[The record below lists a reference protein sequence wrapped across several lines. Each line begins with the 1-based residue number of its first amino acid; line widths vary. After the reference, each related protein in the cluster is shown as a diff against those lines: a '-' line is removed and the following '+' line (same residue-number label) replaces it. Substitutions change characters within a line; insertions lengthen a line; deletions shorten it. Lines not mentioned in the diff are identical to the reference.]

1 MWRCKVI
8 NFLFK
13 SVPIKRFQDY
23 LVISHIQTCSACQS
37 RLANREEAQSLLIPQ
52 AELQNGKDFWPN
64 VRDAIGEKQS
74 PLKPAL
80 VYRWRW
86 AFIATLTI
94 GSILVGIW
102 FSFTP
107 TLQKSP
113 EPTQKFHVNYIE
125 IENKPVQVFYF
136 KTQEENMFFVWAEK
150 SEEGG

>member
-1 MWRCKVI
+1 MWRCKVV

-13 SVPIKRFQDY
+13 SVPIKIFQDY
-23 LVISHIQTCSACQS
+23 LVMSHIKTCFACQS
-37 RLANREEAQSLLIPQ
+37 RLVNREEAQSLLIPQ

-64 VRDAIGEKQS
+64 VCHAIGEKQS
-74 PLKPAL
+74 PVKPVF

-86 AFIATLTI
+86 AFMATLTI
-94 GSILVGIW
+94 CSILAGIW
-102 FSFTP
+102 FLFTP

-113 EPTQKFHVNYIE
+113 EPIQMFHVNYIE
-125 IENKPVQVFYF
+125 IENKPAQAFYF

>member
-52 AELQNGKDFWPN
+52 AEFQNVKDFWPN
-64 VRDAIGEKQS
+64 VRHAIGEKQS

-80 VYRWRW
+80 VNRWRW
-86 AFIATLTI
+86 AFITTLTI
-94 GSILVGIW
+94 CSILAGIW
-102 FSFTP
+102 FLFPP

-113 EPTQKFHVNYIE
+113 EPTQIFHVNYIE
-125 IENKPVQVFYF
+125 IENKPAQAFYF